1 MLGTSSAALI
11 GLLFVATSLHLIE
24 VVSNPAFRI
33 RAYNVTLYLLTLLV
47 EAGLVLIP
55 QPLPL
60 LGAELFI
67 LNLVGLCL
75 PVRTSYY
82 AHKHKAVSRR
92 GGMKYSRAVTLGVGY
107 ILGIVGG
114 IVLIRGFGWGMYLVT
129 SSYFLILVTVV
140 LGTWAIL
147 LGIEQREQLDRHPS
161 AYGLGRHSNRSHG
174 CPLLGVKRTLRL
186 HCEMSASDPKHQT
199 E

>member
-1 MLGTSSAALI
+1 LIDAWQNLYLMLGTSSAALI

-47 EAGLVLIP
+47 EAGLILIP

-67 LNLVGLCL
+67 LNLVGLWL

-82 AHKHKAVSRR
+82 AHKHTAVSRR
-92 GGMKYSRAVTLGVGY
+92 GGMKYSRAVSMGVGY
-107 ILGIVGG
+107 ILGIVAG
-114 IVLIRGFGWGMYLVT
+114 IVLIQGFDWGMYFVT

-140 LGTWAIL
+140 LGIWAIL

-161 AYGLGRHSNRSHG
+161 AYG
-174 CPLLGVKRTLRL
+174 P
-186 HCEMSASDPKHQT
+186 
-199 E
+199 